1 MWAWSV
7 EAEPHTSAKNAD
19 EWATRHIKELRTM
32 ADPLAKT
39 AIIYDFDGTLARGNL
54 QECSFIPKM
63 NMTREAFWEEV
74 KQRTREENADEILVY
89 MHLMLEKAREAGE
102 VVTKEMLREH
112 GRRARLFPGLD
123 GKRWFERINRFA
135 SQLGL
140 ELQHYIISSGIE
152 EMIRGCSIQDA
163 FRKVY
168 ASKYIYDGEEA
179 AWPGVAIN
187 YTTKTQYLFRINK
200 GVEDHWN
207 REALNAYMP
216 QESRPVPFCR
226 MIFLG
231 DGDSDIPAMKM
242 MTLQGGH
249 SVAVYDEQWEDRDLE
264 KIHRLISDDRVDFV
278 APGNYEENS
287 QLDIIIKGILGR
299 VAHSLAQSGIEN

>member
-1 MWAWSV
+1 
-7 EAEPHTSAKNAD
+7 
-19 EWATRHIKELRTM
+19 M
-32 ADPLAKT
+32 ADKLAKT

-63 NMTREAFWEEV
+63 RMTRTDFWNEV
-74 KQRTREENADEILVY
+74 KRRTKDDDADEILVY
-89 MHLMLEKAREAGE
+89 MHLMLEKAKEAGE
-102 VVTKEMLREH
+102 ELTKDMLREH
-112 GRRARLFPGLD
+112 GRSAPLFPGLD
-123 GKRWFERINRFA
+123 DKIWFKRMNNFA
-135 SQLGL
+135 EQQGL

-163 FRKVY
+163 FHKIY
-168 ASKYIYDGEEA
+168 ASKYFYDGEVA
-179 AWPGVAIN
+179 AWPAVAIN

-200 GVEDHWN
+200 GIENHWD
-207 REALNAYMP
+207 REGLNAYMP
-216 QESRPVPFCR
+216 EASRPVPFRR

-249 SVAVYDEQWEDRDLE
+249 SVAVYDEQRERRDLE
-264 KIHRLISDDRVDFV
+264 KIHSLISDDRVDFV
-278 APGNYEENS
+278 APGNYQEKS

-299 VAHSLAQSGIEN
+299 IAHGVQKTVI